1 MIRGSWTP
9 SAAASPAA
17 CTPPSR
23 RRSAPRPVGPAPSAR
38 PLPRWISVAGL
49 EFGTQRTG
57 FCNAFP
63 GRLGQDFFL
72 NRAATF
78 ERLAEAGF
86 RSFRIPFRWE
96 RIQPQ
101 LMGALDP
108 DGVQHLR
115 LLINLA
121 RRAGGEVLLDL
132 HNYGRYAQHVDGEAL
147 ACGLEEEFDGRVLV
161 GAQHLADLWARMAHA
176 FSGIPGI
183 LGYGLMNEPHDLPDG
198 AWVAASQAATAA
210 IRAEGDQTPL
220 FVAGERWSSA
230 AHWSLV
236 NPAAPWIEDPLG
248 RVTYEAHCYLDQN
261 GAGEYH
267 HSYTQ
272 ELEMDSGLTERGEK
286 RLEPFLNWLEEN
298 DADGFLGEFA
308 VPAQDHRWCALLP
321 RLLNRL
327 DAARVQT
334 AWWAA
339 GERWGDYALSLQPKG
354 DADAL
359 TPAQAQLFRN

>member
-1 MIRGSWTP
+1 MDSVRRLPRGLHAP
-9 SAAASPAA
+9 LPASE
-17 CTPPSR
+17 
-23 RRSAPRPVGPAPSAR
+23 PRTGPRALGPAPATR

-49 EFGTQRTG
+49 EFGTERTG

-63 GRLGQDFFL
+63 GRLGEDYFL
-72 NRAATF
+72 NRAETF
-78 ERLAEAGF
+78 ERLTKVGF

-101 LMGALDP
+101 LLGPLDP

-132 HNYGRYAQHVDGEAL
+132 HNYGRYAQHVDGEAV
-147 ACGLEEEFDGRVLV
+147 ACGLEEEFDGQVLV

-198 AWVAASQAATAA
+198 AWVSASQAASAA
-210 IRAEGDQTPL
+210 IRAEGDRTPL
-220 FVAGERWSSA
+220 FVAGDRWSSA
-230 AHWSLV
+230 AHWDLV
-236 NPAAPWIEDPLG
+236 NPAAPWIDDPLG
-248 RVTYEAHCYLDQN
+248 LVTYEAHCYLDQN

-267 HSYTQ
+267 HSYAQ
-272 ELEMDSGLTERGEK
+272 ELEMDPDLQERGEE
-286 RLEPFLNWLEEN
+286 RLEPFLRWLEEH

-321 RLLNRL
+321 RLLDRL
-327 DAARVQT
+327 DGARVQT

-339 GERWGDYALSLQPKG
+339 GERWGDYALSLQPRG
-354 DADAL
+354 EAEANL
-359 TPAQAQLFRN
+359 PAHAQLFRS